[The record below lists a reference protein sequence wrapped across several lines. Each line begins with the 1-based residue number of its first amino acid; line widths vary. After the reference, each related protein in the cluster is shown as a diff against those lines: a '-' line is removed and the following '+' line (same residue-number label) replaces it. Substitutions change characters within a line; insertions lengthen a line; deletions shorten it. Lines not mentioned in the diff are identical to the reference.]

1 MVTISHCEC
10 YVPETNEWLE
20 ATDMTI
26 IRSALTANVVRGL
39 VNIREY
45 VHKERNKL
53 VEERRLKVYAQ
64 ESRESTDLMSFESDM
79 ALGFDPEIQELGPFL
94 NGGEDDAD
102 DETE

>member
-10 YVPETNEWLE
+10 YVPETDEWLE

-26 IRSALTANVVRGL
+26 IRSALTANVVKGL
-39 VNIREY
+39 SNIREY
-45 VHKERNKL
+45 LHKFRNKL

-64 ESRESTDLMSFESDM
+64 ESRDSMDLMSFESNISMGID
-79 ALGFDPEIQELGPFL
+79 QEVQEFPIG
-94 NGGEDDAD
+94 DDAD

>member
-1 MVTISHCEC
+1 
-10 YVPETNEWLE
+10 
-20 ATDMTI
+20 MTI

-79 ALGFDPEIQELGPFL
+79 ALGLDPEIQELGPFL